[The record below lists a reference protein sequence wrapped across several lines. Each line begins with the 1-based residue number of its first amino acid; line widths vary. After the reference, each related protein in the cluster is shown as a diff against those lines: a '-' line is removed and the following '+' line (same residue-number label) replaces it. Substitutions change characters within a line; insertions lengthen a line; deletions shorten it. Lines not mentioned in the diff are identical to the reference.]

1 MADAELVKKMLQE
14 VLQANPAGVSLS
26 RLTAQYKALTQEHIP
41 HRLLGHDQLE
51 GLLAS
56 MPSVVR
62 TERPRGGETA
72 YFAAASGETKVAKVV
87 ARQRSSKRTGPAH
100 LVNTQ
105 MRVKPAVPLILNVR
119 LVIVDVHIPAGVR
132 DGRLARADQQGMKRF
147 AGIENI
153 PNEKCG

>member
-1 MADAELVKKMLQE
+1 MGDKHVSPLQMADAELVKKMLRE

-62 TERPRGGETA
+62 TERPRGGEVLD
-72 YFAAASGETKVAKVV
+72 G
-87 ARQRSSKRTGPAH
+87 
-100 LVNTQ
+100 
-105 MRVKPAVPLILNVR
+105 
-119 LVIVDVHIPAGVR
+119 GVEQGW
-132 DGRLARADQQGMKRF
+132 GRGSDPPWRGGGWRRGSDPPWRG
-147 AGIENI
+147 G
-153 PNEKCG
+153 G